1 MISRTSID
9 EANRHLL
16 ALHKRVA
23 ELEHTV
29 KDQHEALVAKDDFL
43 KAKLNEVVAGKDQE
57 LKRLTEKLTT
67 AEKTVDII
75 QEQLRQKHQQVASLQ
90 RSCRQLQNVVLFKS
104 SLKNLVKTIETA
116 EHDLSSQADLL
127 HVSTV
132 YTQRDRHHDMSINSK
147 SDSGIVGSIMT
158 NHMGSSISDEMLDS
172 VNSSPSSFS
181 GRKPRR
187 ERRTRGGSE
196 RSPKG
201 HELYL

>member
-1 MISRTSID
+1 MIPRTSID
-9 EANRHLL
+9 EANRHLM

-43 KAKLNEVVAGKDQE
+43 KAKLHEVVVSKDQE
-57 LKRLTEKLTT
+57 LKRLTEKLAS

-90 RSCRQLQNVVLFKS
+90 RSCRQLQNLVMFKS
-104 SLKNLVKTIETA
+104 TLKNLLKKMETA
-116 EHDLSSQADLL
+116 ENDLSSQADLL

-132 YTQRDRHHDMSINSK
+132 YAQRDRHHEMSSNSK
-147 SDSGIVGSIMT
+147 SDSGIVGVLMA
-158 NHMGSSISDEMLDS
+158 SSLSDEMMDS

-181 GRKPRR
+181 GRKRR
-187 ERRTRGGSE
+187 QE
-196 RSPKG
+196 RSTKS